1 MRINDRLKTIGD
13 LVKANSFCLDIGCD
27 HAFLDIYLVKK
38 NIGIKAIASDVAQGP
53 LDHASQNI
61 QKDGLE
67 EQIEVRIGDGL
78 DTYSSEVD
86 TIIISGMGGRNMIG
100 IFKNNLKVLKDIDTI
115 IVSPNNYQEDVKRFL
130 CKNGFIVDDEIMV
143 REKKFIYQIIKFVKG
158 KKKYS
163 KQELF
168 FGPILLKKNNKLF
181 QENNKTELEKI
192 YLLLKLLPKNKII
205 DRYKKIHELEDESH
219 TWTYHDLE
227 THVSKVINDMEIIFM
242 LLKYDEE
249 VIEEAKIAALLH
261 DTGCLDGR
269 ENHDEKSEAFAI
281 DYFKRKNIKLNN
293 EGMIFD
299 AIRNHSNGFDSDN
312 VMTLAIVLA
321 DKLDMRRDRMAKW
334 GYDQVGARQYQ
345 YITNIDITKEEDRFI
360 INFTINE
367 GIDLKELE
375 EFKYTEKF
383 FKAMKAFCKKVELI
397 PEVLINNERWNLF
410 YER

>member
-1 MRINDRLKTIGD
+1 MNNVFEFILND
-13 LVKANSFCLDIGCD
+13 
-27 HAFLDIYLVKK
+27 
-38 NIGIKAIASDVAQGP
+38 
-53 LDHASQNI
+53 
-61 QKDGLE
+61 E
-67 EQIEVRIGDGL
+67 E
-78 DTYSSEVD
+78 
-86 TIIISGMGGRNMIG
+86 
-100 IFKNNLKVLKDIDTI
+100 
-115 IVSPNNYQEDVKRFL
+115 
-130 CKNGFIVDDEIMV
+130 
-143 REKKFIYQIIKFVKG
+143 
-158 KKKYS
+158 
-163 KQELF
+163 
-168 FGPILLKKNNKLF
+168 
-181 QENNKTELEKI
+181 
-192 YLLLKLLPKNKII
+192 II
-205 DRYKKIHELEDESH
+205 DRYKKIHELEDKSH

-227 THVSKVINDMEIIFM
+227 THVSKVINDMEIIFK

-345 YITNIDITKEEDRFI
+345 YITNIGITKEEDRFI

-367 GIDLKELE
+367 GINLKELE